1 MLNSLWIFPKL
12 YSICFQVSWIRK
24 SDAHLLAV
32 DKESFI
38 ADTRIIVVHSAVHDT
53 WTLQIRGVKSSD
65 TGDYECQVS
74 SEPKISR
81 IVSLSVVGKLLH
93 LILFF
98 LAKNNNLTWGH
109 RVVIS

>member
-1 MLNSLWIFPKL
+1 M
-12 YSICFQVSWIRK
+12 
-24 SDAHLLAV
+24 AV

-93 LILFF
+93 LIPFF
-98 LAKNNNLTWGH
+98 PSQEQQFDLGSSSCDILD
-109 RVVIS
+109 